1 MQAGEGHVGVGAV
14 CGSTIIC
21 RSSTRSSGPQNKS
34 LVTDITISGVNICA
48 TARRLRGG
56 RAKKNL
62 LAMQCAVANQQG
74 LPEKNLATEAV
85 KQEQEHVQSNT

>member
-21 RSSTRSSGPQNKS
+21 RSST
-34 LVTDITISGVNICA
+34 
-48 TARRLRGG
+48 RRLRGG